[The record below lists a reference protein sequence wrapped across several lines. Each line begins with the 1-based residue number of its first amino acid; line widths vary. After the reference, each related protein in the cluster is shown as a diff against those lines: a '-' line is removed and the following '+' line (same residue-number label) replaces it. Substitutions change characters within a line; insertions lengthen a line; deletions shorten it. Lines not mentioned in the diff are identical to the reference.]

1 MMPTIEVIDPGPLTT
16 VQDLGREGCGRIGLS
31 RGGAAD
37 PVALRAGNL
46 LVGNA
51 EGAAGLEMT
60 LVGGS
65 FRFDGAAVVAITG
78 ADFGPTLDGRPL
90 PAWSAC
96 RIDPGQILTIG
107 PTRSSARS
115 YLLVW
120 GGILVPEILGSAA
133 THLLGAIGGVEGRA
147 LRARDRLSVGPVDE
161 SGPPFR
167 TGLPIDPE
175 ALKPLALAARRALP
189 VAIRVTEGPS
199 ADRFGPQA
207 VRTLTAAP
215 YTVLE
220 ESNRTGLR
228 LRGAPIPPPLSG
240 RMVSEGMFAGAI
252 QITQAEQP
260 ILLGVDHQTTGG
272 YPAVA
277 GVISADLPRVGQLRP
292 RDEIRFEVV
301 GLDEARAILL
311 EQENAIRS
319 LVRP

>member
-1 MMPTIEVIDPGPLTT
+1 MPAIEVIDPGLLTT

-46 LVGNA
+46 IVGNA

-78 ADFGPTLDGRPL
+78 ADFGPALDGRPL
-90 PAWSAC
+90 PAWTAS
-96 RIDPGQILTIG
+96 RIDPGQVLAIG
-107 PTRSSARS
+107 PTRSGARS
-115 YLLVW
+115 YLLVR
-120 GGILVPEILGSAA
+120 GGISVPERLGSAA

-147 LRARDRLSVGPVDE
+147 LRAHDRLSVGTPDV
-161 SGPPFR
+161 SRPPFP

-175 ALKPLALAARRALP
+175 ALKPLARPAQRVRP

-207 VRTLTAAP
+207 LRALTAAP

-228 LRGAPIPPPLSG
+228 LKGAPIPPPLSG

-260 ILLGVDHQTTGG
+260 ILLGVEHQTTGG
-272 YPAVA
+272 YPVIA

-292 RDEIRFEVV
+292 RDEIRFESV
-301 GLDEARAILL
+301 GFDEARALYF
-311 EQENAIRS
+311 EQETAIRS
-319 LVRP
+319 LVRR